1 MPAASAPPIAA
12 RPPVAPSLVMPV
24 PVAPSLP
31 VPPQIPAQGL
41 VAPPQIQAQGLVAP
55 VLVPQPGPTPRVGDA
70 PRPALAQVLPDTD
83 DEWDDML
90 DALEADNTRG

>member
-1 MPAASAPPIAA
+1 
-12 RPPVAPSLVMPV
+12 MPV
-24 PVAPSLP
+24 PLPAPPQVQAQGLVAPTQ
-31 VPPQIPAQGL
+31 VQAQGL

-90 DALEADNTRG
+90 DALEADSSRR